1 MFSAVISE
9 STNLRQKKGRRR
21 RPTHA
26 PATIVAVPAAHT
38 PVSVP
43 TSEITTQT
51 ETVATSC
58 ETQTEKKSYVDQGT
72 SPWQPV
78 QRHVAVEA
86 IPLTSSVGTSTEG
99 LAAEATPIETLDQSI
114 DTSGLEAHVKQQKL
128 RQFMKRQ
135 AAAAKAQKAFLAL
148 NSSSLAS
155 QDEESDE

>member
-1 MFSAVISE
+1 M
-9 STNLRQKKGRRR
+9 R

-51 ETVATSC
+51 EAVTTSC
-58 ETQTEKKSYVDQGT
+58 ETQTEKKSYIDQGT

-78 QRHVAVEA
+78 QRHVAVEV
-86 IPLTSSVGTSTEG
+86 IPHTASVGTSTEE
-99 LAAEATPIETLDQSI
+99 LETEETHIETLDQSI

-135 AAAAKAQKAFLAL
+135 AAAAKAQKTFLAL
-148 NSSSLAS
+148 NGSSLAS
-155 QDEESDE
+155 QDEDSDE